1 MGDQSIQYSLAFHG
15 VSLMLSREIKIIH
28 AYIKG
33 NVKLINVNLSFPF
46 CSALRKYKKL
56 KFLNIN

>member
-1 MGDQSIQYSLAFHG
+1 
-15 VSLMLSREIKIIH
+15 MLSREIKIIH